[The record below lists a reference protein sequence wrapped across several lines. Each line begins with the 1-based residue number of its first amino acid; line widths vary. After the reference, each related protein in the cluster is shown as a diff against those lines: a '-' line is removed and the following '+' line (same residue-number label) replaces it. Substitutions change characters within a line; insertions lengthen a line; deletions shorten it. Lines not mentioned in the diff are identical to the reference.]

1 MIHSNVF
8 EAIQNESGIRRID
21 NIYIDRDGNSE
32 DNSFSIE
39 QLMIEIDF
47 KLWVFQV
54 NREFDEIELILKSK
68 LEI

>member
-39 QLMIEIDF
+39 LNRTGFVGDQL
-47 KLWVFQV
+47 
-54 NREFDEIELILKSK
+54 S
-68 LEI
+68 